1 MAWSDRESEN
11 GVRSGGLSPARHKI
25 VARPEA
31 VNCKEDFVYGWRPI
45 PWSSAPSLIAI
56 AGGLFTPE
64 HDLVRSAAAGFI
76 PATWLQSMGP
86 SAPLTAHPP
95 ALPRLQSTSS
105 LISKA
110 ISKHSD
116 QMIGYAQNIQSVA
129 KGLKGQVA
137 QVRQEQAEGYGW
149 PQGSVRLHR

>member
-11 GVRSGGLSPARHKI
+11 KVRGGGLSPARHKI

-64 HDLVRSAAAGFI
+64 HDLIGSAAAGFI
-76 PATWLQSMGP
+76 PPTWLQSMGP
-86 SAPLTAHPP
+86 SAPLTLTSPCA
-95 ALPRLQSTSS
+95 QSTSS

-137 QVRQEQAEGYGW
+137 QVRA
-149 PQGSVRLHR
+149 P